1 MKKRLTVGLIGVGGF
16 GAAHVKVLQQLEA
29 ESVVQLMCVADP
41 SLERLADT
49 RRMMQAR
56 NVRWHTD
63 FRTLLEQEWELD
75 AVAIAAPIHLHME
88 IACASIA
95 RDLFVYLE
103 KPPVPLIQQ
112 LNELI
117 ERDAHRKVTVGFQLI
132 NSSAIKQLKVWRTE
146 GKLGDIQC
154 IRVHG
159 CSPRTVEYYARAPWA
174 GKLVYE
180 GKPVFDG
187 PATNAL
193 SHWLHNIMY
202 LAGREMDSFDV
213 PRELEAELYRTKPI
227 ESYDTICMRGH
238 LKSGIEFQ
246 YAVTHASEKPL
257 PCKLEIVGSKGSA
270 WAVENELAAGSNSGL
285 PISVPSSSVPLLET
299 WREFVRFANGET
311 RRASTHLVDTRGYV
325 LATNAA
331 LISSGGIR
339 GRAEPLAR
347 DGGRAAAAADIVQ
360 GFAPE
365 VRLVAE
371 TNAARSG
378 KGARVQV
385 DRIRSLDLGNFPLTA
400 DW

>member
-246 YAVTHASEKPL
+246 YAVTHASEKPELLVGLVNEKVRSTRL
-257 PCKLEIVGSKGSA
+257 PRDEAAKLVCREMPEVWRLYCLNETAPYGRLLVGLVSEKA
-270 WAVENELAAGSNSGL
+270 RAVGL
-285 PISVPSSSVPLLET
+285 PTHEALGQVAREIPELWRMYCLE
-299 WREFVRFANGET
+299 V
-311 RRASTHLVDTRGYV
+311 
-325 LATNAA
+325 
-331 LISSGGIR
+331 GI
-339 GRAEPLAR
+339 
-347 DGGRAAAAADIVQ
+347 
-360 GFAPE
+360 
-365 VRLVAE
+365 
-371 TNAARSG
+371 
-378 KGARVQV
+378 K
-385 DRIRSLDLGNFPLTA
+385 
-400 DW
+400 